1 MDKLNHETIGELQ
14 GGGIGHAI
22 DQAIGEALRDC
33 TNRPGLGNA
42 RKVVI
47 ELAFKPGSSGLED
60 SGLGLSTIGLLAQV
74 KTNFPSRAGV
84 EEFLGVRAEQ
94 IGTEKVITARFAQAT
109 PLFGEGN

>member
-1 MDKLNHETIGELQ
+1 MDKLTHQTIGELQ

-22 DQAIGEALRDC
+22 DQALGEAMRDC
-33 TNRPGLGNA
+33 TNRPGLGTA
-42 RKVVI
+42 RKVII
-47 ELAFKPGSSGLED
+47 ELAFKPGSSGLD
-60 SGLGLSTIGLLAQV
+60 DTSIGLSTVGLKAQV

-84 EEFLGVRAEQ
+84 EEFLGVKAEQ